1 MVPSDKKHQ
10 SRAIQEEIHD
20 LEELMKVMPSDANNN
35 QEQLKRSMILRSFIK
50 VMPSDANNNREQLK
64 RYMILRSFIK
74 VMPSDAS
81 SNQK

>member
-10 SRAIQEEIHD
+10 SRAIQEEIHG
-20 LEELMKVMPSDANNN
+20 LEELLKVMPNDANNN
-35 QEQLKRSMILRSFIK
+35 QEQLKRSMILRS
-50 VMPSDANNNREQLK
+50 S
-64 RYMILRSFIK
+64 IK